1 MGKID
6 FTKYPRNWKRVSQ
19 VIRRLAGG
27 RCEWCGNT
35 CDSLEVHHI
44 GTAWADGRPGSHC
57 DKHDL
62 RRENLAAICFTCHD
76 QAEHV
81 GAIRRKKRDQKK
93 RRRARLEAHRALNIG
108 TGLIPLGNTQARER
122 VILPFDV
129 LLQAIHFHMNVQR
142 DQAGQRQRIVD
153 STLIYVG

>member
-19 VIRRLAGG
+19 IIRSLAGG
-27 RCEWCGNT
+27 RCEWCGNP

-44 GTAWADGRPGSHC
+44 GTPWADGRPGNHC

-62 RRENLAAICFTCHD
+62 RRENLAAICFTCHN

-93 RRRARLEAHRALNIG
+93 RRRARLEAHQALGIG
-108 TGLIPLGNTQARER
+108 TGLMPLGNTPTRPSTIVPFMVILRAVRFHMEVQRTQARER
-122 VILPFDV
+122 
-129 LLQAIHFHMNVQR
+129 R
-142 DQAGQRQRIVD
+142 TVD